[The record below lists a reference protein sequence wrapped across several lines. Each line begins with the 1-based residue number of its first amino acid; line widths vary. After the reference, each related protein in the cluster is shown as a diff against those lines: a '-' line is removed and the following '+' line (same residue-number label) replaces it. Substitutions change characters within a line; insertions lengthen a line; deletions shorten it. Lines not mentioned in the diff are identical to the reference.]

1 MAEIDV
7 IIGYLA
13 TTPDMIRGVVVPNI
27 MQKIVPI
34 NNSPAWLSPVFAQG
48 NKIVVRSM
56 DDNECTIVD
65 GKFYPNDEFWESNL
79 RYLTT
84 IVFRYLEQNNV
95 MENVY
100 LFYRIMT
107 EHWSFKLSC
116 AAYEIPEFSEE
127 LLHQR

>member
-65 GKFYPNDEFWESNL
+65 GKFYPTMNSGKAILGILPLLCFVILS
-79 RYLTT
+79 R
-84 IVFRYLEQNNV
+84 
-95 MENVY
+95 
-100 LFYRIMT
+100 MT
-107 EHWSFKLSC
+107 SWKMYTYFIAL
-116 AAYEIPEFSEE
+116 
-127 LLHQR
+127 